1 MAGCVV
7 FYESQSRLVEMN
19 IMDEAISEYLK
30 KKYGNSIEKKK
41 VVIEVILQL
50 KGDNYEIVSARCP
63 KENVEFRIK

>member
-1 MAGCVV
+1 
-7 FYESQSRLVEMN
+7 MN

-41 VVIEVILQL
+41 VIIEVILQL
-50 KGDNYEIVSARCP
+50 KGNNYEIVSARCP